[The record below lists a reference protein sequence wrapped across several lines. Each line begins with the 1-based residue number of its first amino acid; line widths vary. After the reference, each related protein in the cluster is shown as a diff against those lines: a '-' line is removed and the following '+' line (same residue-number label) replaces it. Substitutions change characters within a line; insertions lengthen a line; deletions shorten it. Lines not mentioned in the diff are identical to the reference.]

1 MNKKDIAI
9 ITFASGEPYLSE
21 SYNLEYLCGLSD
33 INFVRYDLEW
43 LHKTDFYLENKE
55 LLDSKKAGYCAWKPY
70 IILDALKKYKKVLYL
85 DSSNLFT
92 KEHIFEYLDKDDII
106 LSTEIFGM
114 QNKYHTKHLTFQ
126 TMNCLSDNYL
136 NANQV
141 WAGVISANR
150 NAKDFLNEWLYY
162 CKIKDCISDEYDK
175 LKEPAV
181 KYCLYDQSVYS
192 ILYEKYNIRRQD
204 NCPDGKYFYFADT
217 REYPHRDI
225 IKQVF
230 GAHIMARQDNLIMQY
245 AERYITNG
253 SCCYDP
259 RQYAIS

>member
-92 KEHIFEYLDKDDII
+92 KEHIFEYIDKNDII
-106 LSTEIFGM
+106 LSTDVEL
-114 QNKYHTKHLTFQ
+114 QNRCHTKRATFQ
-126 TMNCLSDNYL
+126 IMNCLGAKYL

-141 WAGVISANR
+141 WAGTILATR
-150 NAKDFLNEWLYY
+150 KAKKFLNEWLSY
-162 CKIKDCISDEYDK
+162 CKIKECISDDYDK
-175 LKEPAV
+175 ISDWEV
-181 KYCLYDQSVYS
+181 KYCLYDQSIYS
-192 ILYEKYNIRRQD
+192 LLYEKYGLRRENNIQ
-204 NCPDGKYFYFADT
+204 NGSYFYFADT
-217 REYPHRDI
+217 REYPHRNS
-225 IKQVF
+225 IKYFF
-230 GAHIMARQDNLIMQY
+230 GESFIKCQDNLIRQY
-245 AERYITNG
+245 ANVYATNG
-253 SCCYDP
+253 SCCYNP
-259 RQYAIS
+259 LMFENQ